1 MAGALARE
9 EASRCTGCFGPSPIL
24 CQHFFRKPSQRE
36 LDVSFQRELGQLCR
50 YHTNNSSNV
59 DISSFWL
66 MPLCLPTVISNELSS
81 PPDYASSRPDLG
93 HCQHDS
99 HRVSDQSCRTP
110 LWARLLS
117 TSVASSSL
125 DEKAQALLCEISAIS
140 KSHVVLQPACIRPI
154 VD

>member
-1 MAGALARE
+1 LQERRQADAQAVSGLVQYYVSISSGNRANVN
-9 EASRCTGCFGPSPIL
+9 STSPSNG
-24 CQHFFRKPSQRE
+24 RK
-36 LDVSFQRELGQLCR
+36 LGQLGR